1 MKANLVKQ
9 AGVCALLAAFL
20 LAGCGAPEQNV
31 QVKEPS
37 RPDSVRTASPSPGA
51 AASGNVLDK
60 LRLKISQAKEARE
73 VTAFLDENMPKADKA
88 TADQMFIE
96 LQKFYDTHLP
106 GLNASFTEMMGQP
119 GTADKMREIGYP
131 ADFNKVVNDDTL
143 KQWLKNQA
151 AAKLQLSDKEGSYF
165 WKVDYDALNKTYSPY
180 VSDDLKAYLAIQSL
194 ETETPFRS
202 DASLKISR
210 DELGERTLAAEKAL
224 IAYPKGQK
232 AEEIKALY
240 SDYLHEYIHGYRY
253 EAIEEPGMKLI
264 PLVKQ
269 SYEKLVKNN
278 PDTKTAGIVKEYLTV
293 INANKDVIYTP
304 GKKGE
309 SVIGDPKPG
318 IETFWKGLDAR
329 IAAAFP
335 DVKTAN

>member
-9 AGVCALLAAFL
+9 AAVCALLAASL

-60 LRLKISQAKEARE
+60 LRLKISHAKEARE
-73 VTAFLDENMPKADKA
+73 VTVFLDENMPKADKA

-96 LQKFYDTHLP
+96 LQQFYDTHLP

-131 ADFNKVVNDDTL
+131 ADFNKIVNDDTL

-151 AAKLQLSDKEGSYF
+151 AAKLQLSDKEGSYL
-165 WKVDYDALNKTYSPY
+165 WKVDYDALNKSYSPY

-224 IAYPKGQK
+224 TAYPKGPK

>member
-9 AGVCALLAAFL
+9 AAVCTLLVASL
-20 LAGCGAPEQNV
+20 LAGCGAREQNV
-31 QVKEPS
+31 QVKEPA
-37 RPDSVRTASPSPGA
+37 RQDSAQTASPSPGA
-51 AASGNVLDK
+51 AASGNVLAR
-60 LRLKISQAKEARE
+60 LQLKISQAKEARE
-73 VTAFLDENMPKADKA
+73 VTAFLDENMPKTDKA
-88 TADQMFIE
+88 TAVQMFIE

-131 ADFNKVVNDDTL
+131 ADFNKIVNDDPL

-165 WKVDYDALNKTYSPY
+165 WKVDYDALNKSYAPY

-194 ETETPFRS
+194 ENKTPFRS

-210 DELGERTLAAEKAL
+210 DELGERNLAAEKVL
-224 IAYPKGQK
+224 TAYPKGPK

-293 INANKDVIYTP
+293 INTNKDVIYTP
-304 GKKGE
+304 EKRRKHHRRPQTRHRRFLEG
-309 SVIGDPKPG
+309 
-318 IETFWKGLDAR
+318 A
-329 IAAAFP
+329 
-335 DVKTAN
+335 

>member
-9 AGVCALLAAFL
+9 AAVCTLLAASL
-20 LAGCGAPEQNV
+20 LAGCGAREQNV
-31 QVKEPS
+31 QVKEPA
-37 RPDSVRTASPSPGA
+37 RQDSAQTASPSPRA
-51 AASGNVLDK
+51 AASGNVLAR
-60 LRLKISQAKEARE
+60 LQLKISQAKEARE

-106 GLNASFTEMMGQP
+106 GLNASFTEMMGQH

-131 ADFNKVVNDDTL
+131 ADFNKIVNDDTL

-165 WKVDYDALNKTYSPY
+165 WKVDYDALNKSYAPY

-194 ETETPFRS
+194 ENKTPFRS

-210 DELGERTLAAEKAL
+210 DELGERTLAAEKVL
-224 IAYPKGQK
+224 TAYPKGPK

-293 INANKDVIYTP
+293 INTNKDVIYNP

-309 SVIGDPKPG
+309 SIIGDPKPG
-318 IETFWKGLDAR
+318 IDAFWKGLDAR

-335 DVKTAN
+335 DVKTDK